1 MVRTSTILACEG
13 RLQDGMTVRQ
23 KGSRSYK
30 SESAI
35 KIITTVMK
43 YVLRCAYFRTASFV
57 VDSTAASSFIKCGLF
72 PVFSNCSITPITI
85 SSLIPSVSTFTSPTA
100 PGEGGGVCSYA
111 VLPLL
116 LGRSAK
122 VTDLEAVDVL
132 VSDRGLAGV
141 VCDAVSDV
149 CDRFIFF
156 VGGCWASVA
165 IAGFEIE
172 GR

>member
-1 MVRTSTILACEG
+1 M
-13 RLQDGMTVRQ
+13 
-23 KGSRSYK
+23 
-30 SESAI
+30 
-35 KIITTVMK
+35 
-43 YVLRCAYFRTASFV
+43 
-57 VDSTAASSFIKCGLF
+57 
-72 PVFSNCSITPITI
+72 
-85 SSLIPSVSTFTSPTA
+85 PSVSTFASPTA

-111 VLPLL
+111 ALPLF

-122 VTDLEAVDVL
+122 VTDLEDVDVL
-132 VSDRGLAGV
+132 VDDRGLASV

-165 IAGFEIE
+165 TAAFETE

>member
-1 MVRTSTILACEG
+1 M
-13 RLQDGMTVRQ
+13 
-23 KGSRSYK
+23 
-30 SESAI
+30 
-35 KIITTVMK
+35 
-43 YVLRCAYFRTASFV
+43 
-57 VDSTAASSFIKCGLF
+57 
-72 PVFSNCSITPITI
+72 
-85 SSLIPSVSTFTSPTA
+85 PSVSTFTSPTP

-122 VTDLEAVDVL
+122 VTDLEDVDVL
-132 VSDRGLAGV
+132 VDDRGLALV

-156 VGGCWASVA
+156 VGGCWASA
-165 IAGFEIE
+165 ATAAFEME